1 METMIEILQF
11 YKFKIQ
17 KLFFLVFLKRDFKS
31 FGKNSSIVFPFQI
44 DGARYIDISS
54 KVHISS
60 NSWLAAI
67 SKSDVNPK
75 IKIGKETTIARFAHF
90 VSCNEINI
98 GEYVLIAEKVYITDN
113 LYSFE
118 DISIPLKFQPLKSLG
133 RVLIG
138 DNSWIGENVCIIGAS
153 IGKRCVIGSNSVVL
167 SDIPDYSVAV
177 GSPARV
183 IKTFNHNLNK
193 WEKVSK

>member
-1 METMIEILQF
+1 METMIETFQF
-11 YKFKIQ
+11 YKLKIQ
-17 KLFFLVFLKRDFKS
+17 KLFFLVFFKRDFKF
-31 FGKNSSIVFPFQI
+31 FGKNSSLIFPFKI
-44 DGARYIDISS
+44 DGARYIEISS

-60 NSWLAAI
+60 NSWIAAI
-67 SKSDVNPK
+67 VKSDAKPI

-113 LYSFE
+113 LYSFD
-118 DISIPLKFQPLKSLG
+118 DISIPLKFQPLKSIG
-133 RVLIG
+133 RVVIG
-138 DNSWIGENVCIIGAS
+138 DNTWIGENVCIIGVS

-177 GSPARV
+177 GSPAKV
-183 IKTFNHNLNK
+183 IKQYNLSTQK
-193 WEKVSK
+193 WEKVS

>member
-1 METMIEILQF
+1 METMIEVFQS
-11 YKFKIQ
+11 YKLKIQ
-17 KLFFLVFLKRDFKS
+17 KLFFLVFFKRDFKF
-31 FGKNSSIVFPFQI
+31 FGKNSSLIFPFKI
-44 DGARYIDISS
+44 DGARYIEISS

-67 SKSDVNPK
+67 VKSDVKPT

-113 LYSFE
+113 LYSFD

-133 RVLIG
+133 RVVIG
-138 DNSWIGENVCIIGAS
+138 DNTWIGENVCIIGVS

-183 IKTFNHNLNK
+183 IKTFNHDLNK
-193 WEKVSK
+193 WEKVS

>member
-1 METMIEILQF
+1 METMIEIFQF
-11 YKFKIQ
+11 CKLKIQ

-31 FGKNSSIVFPFQI
+31 FGKHSSIISPFQI
-44 DGARYIDISS
+44 DGARYIEISS

-67 SKSDVNPK
+67 VKSDVNPK

-118 DISIPLKFQPLKSLG
+118 DISIPLKLQPLKSLG
-133 RVLIG
+133 KVVIG
-138 DNSWIGENVCIIGAS
+138 DNTWIGENVCIIGAS
-153 IGKRCVIGSNSVVL
+153 IGERCVIGSNSVVL

-177 GSPARV
+177 GSPAKV
-183 IKTFNHNLNK
+183 IKRFNKSTAN
-193 WEKVSK
+193 WEKVDN

>member
-1 METMIEILQF
+1 M
-11 YKFKIQ
+11 
-17 KLFFLVFLKRDFKS
+17 
-31 FGKNSSIVFPFQI
+31 
-44 DGARYIDISS
+44 
-54 KVHISS
+54 HISS
-60 NSWLAAI
+60 NSWMAAI
-67 SKSDVNPK
+67 VKSEVKPI

-113 LYSFE
+113 LYSFD

-133 RVLIG
+133 RVVIG
-138 DNSWIGENVCIIGAS
+138 DNTWIGENVCIIGVS

-183 IKTFNHNLNK
+183 IKTFNHDLNK
-193 WEKVSK
+193 WEKVS

>member
-1 METMIEILQF
+1 METMIEVFQS
-11 YKFKIQ
+11 YKLKIQ
-17 KLFFLVFLKRDFKS
+17 KLFFLVFFKRDFKF
-31 FGKNSSIVFPFQI
+31 FGKNSSLIFPFKI
-44 DGARYIDISS
+44 DGARYIEISS

-60 NSWLAAI
+60 NSWIAAI
-67 SKSDVNPK
+67 VKSDARPI

-113 LYSFE
+113 LYSFD
-118 DISIPLKFQPLKSLG
+118 DISIPLKFQPLKSIG
-133 RVLIG
+133 RVVIG
-138 DNSWIGENVCIIGAS
+138 DNTWIGENVCIIGVS

-193 WEKVSK
+193 WEKVS

>member
-1 METMIEILQF
+1 METMIEVFQS
-11 YKFKIQ
+11 YKLKIQ
-17 KLFFLVFLKRDFKS
+17 KLFFLVFFKRDFKF
-31 FGKNSSIVFPFQI
+31 FGKNSSLIFPFKI
-44 DGARYIDISS
+44 DGARYIEISS

-60 NSWLAAI
+60 NSWIAAI
-67 SKSDVNPK
+67 VKSDARPI

-113 LYSFE
+113 LYSFD
-118 DISIPLKFQPLKSLG
+118 DISIPLKFQPLKSIG
-133 RVLIG
+133 RVVIG
-138 DNSWIGENVCIIGAS
+138 DNTWIGENVCIIGVS

-183 IKTFNHNLNK
+183 IKTFNHDLNK
-193 WEKVSK
+193 WEKVS